1 MFSLN
6 IPVELTLAIAG
17 KGKKKGPDELEEFI
31 YQLIEKRR
39 VLQAVS
45 VFEWSPPSKKKQ
57 DLYLFSFSYNISTLP
72 SDIATSI

>member
-31 YQLIEKRR
+31 Y
-39 VLQAVS
+39 
-45 VFEWSPPSKKKQ
+45 
-57 DLYLFSFSYNISTLP
+57 
-72 SDIATSI
+72 